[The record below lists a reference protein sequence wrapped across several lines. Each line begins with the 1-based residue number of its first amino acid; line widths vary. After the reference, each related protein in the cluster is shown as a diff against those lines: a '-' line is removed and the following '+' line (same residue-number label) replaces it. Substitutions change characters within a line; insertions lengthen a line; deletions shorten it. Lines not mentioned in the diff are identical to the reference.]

1 MFSNSSN
8 PSPPLG
14 KSLLGYQH
22 GVPRISINNTGWAR
36 VFPSTPAHEMFSYWL
51 RANLCRQLF
60 SAINRFSRT
69 DGIQQRYKHISRQ
82 DRRVCTQVV
91 LCSLRLPADR
101 AKSMES
107 LSPLFS
113 WQVFNFFCGWLFFFF
128 HTVST
133 PVFLFNFSDKLP
145 SLPWATH
152 EVGHEAS
159 SPDRTS
165 TLYLCYISEC
175 LGVCFLL
182 TRTLGVGLCLEEK
195 TGACAGG
202 ENHTWGFS
210 AQRVNKNS
218 PGHITSRI

>member
-113 WQVFNFFCGWLFFFF
+113 WQVFNFFCGWLFFF
-128 HTVST
+128 
-133 PVFLFNFSDKLP
+133 
-145 SLPWATH
+145 
-152 EVGHEAS
+152 
-159 SPDRTS
+159 S
-165 TLYLCYISEC
+165 TLFQPLFSFLISVTNCHPFREQHMKLAMRPAPLIAPPLCISAI
-175 LGVCFLL
+175 LVS
-182 TRTLGVGLCLEEK
+182 V
-195 TGACAGG
+195 
-202 ENHTWGFS
+202 WGF
-210 AQRVNKNS
+210 VFF
-218 PGHITSRI
+218 

>member
-1 MFSNSSN
+1 MGSSKDIN
-8 PSPPLG
+8 TSAG
-14 KSLLGYQH
+14 
-22 GVPRISINNTGWAR
+22 RIGGC
-36 VFPSTPAHEMFSYWL
+36 AH
-51 RANLCRQLF
+51 R
-60 SAINRFSRT
+60 
-69 DGIQQRYKHISRQ
+69 
-82 DRRVCTQVV
+82 
-91 LCSLRLPADR
+91 LCSAACDYQRTEQNQWNLWAPCFPG
-101 AKSMES
+101 K
-107 LSPLFS
+107 FS
-113 WQVFNFFCGWLFFFF
+113 TFFVVGYFFFF

-182 TRTLGVGLCLEEK
+182 TRTLGVGLHLEEK